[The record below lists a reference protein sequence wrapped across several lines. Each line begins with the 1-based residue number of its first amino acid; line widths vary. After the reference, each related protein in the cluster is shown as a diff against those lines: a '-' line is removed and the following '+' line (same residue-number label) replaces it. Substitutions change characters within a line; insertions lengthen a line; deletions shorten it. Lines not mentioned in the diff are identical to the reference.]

1 MIVNMSKLTKNRK
14 LALEKL
20 DKDKQYTISEAAGLV
35 KEMTSTKFDSSV
47 DIDVRLGVDPRKANQ
62 MVRGVVT
69 LPHGTGKDVKVLV
82 LCTPEKVDEAK
93 EAGADYVG
101 LDDYIEKI
109 EKGWTDMDVIITMP
123 PVMAKIGKLGRV
135 LGPRGLMPN
144 PKSGTVTM
152 EIGKAVQD
160 VKMGKI
166 DFKVDKY
173 GIVHTSIG
181 KISFPS
187 EKIADNAREFIN
199 TIIKL
204 KPTAAKG
211 TYIKSIYLSSTMSPG
226 VKLDP
231 KAIED

>member
-1 MIVNMSKLTKNRK
+1 MSKLTKNRK

-181 KISFPS
+181 KVSFSS